1 MNKKIIILITLVI
14 VTVLAGVLFAN
25 KFTGEKD
32 KEIVGNTTNTSSK
45 SVEVEKKVVNTN
57 NNSETKQS
65 NDVYSSSMSKEE
77 IDNVI
82 DKNKEESCKNASPEE
97 IKRKEQAAE
106 NMKNFI
112 GQDYSKN
119 IKTDEPDFYKYKSK

>member
-82 DKNKEESCKNASPEE
+82 D
-97 IKRKEQAAE
+97 
-106 NMKNFI
+106 
-112 GQDYSKN
+112 
-119 IKTDEPDFYKYKSK
+119 

>member
-32 KEIVGNTTNTSSK
+32 KEIIGNTTNTSSK

-97 IKRKEQAAE
+97 IKE
-106 NMKNFI
+106 KNKPQKI
-112 GQDYSKN
+112 
-119 IKTDEPDFYKYKSK
+119 